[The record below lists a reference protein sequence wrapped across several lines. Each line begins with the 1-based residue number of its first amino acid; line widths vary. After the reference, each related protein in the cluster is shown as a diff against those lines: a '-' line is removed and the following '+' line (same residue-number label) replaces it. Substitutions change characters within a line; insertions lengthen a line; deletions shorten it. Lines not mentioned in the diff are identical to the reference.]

1 MRRSEPHGRRLPHRM
16 PSTPLNVAA
25 GSTAT
30 SDAGAA
36 PTLCRDPDFGPQV
49 VIFDPSM
56 PLSQI
61 QARLDAIAAQQ
72 VDSEMG
78 IGRYAVLFKPGAY
91 GSVEH
96 PLVFQVGYYTDVAGL
111 GASPTEV
118 VINGHVD
125 VYNRCYAPNRCLALT
140 NFWRSLANL
149 TIHVMGAAGCR
160 AAGNFW
166 AASQAAPLR
175 RVHITGGDLLLQD
188 HCTAGP
194 QYASGGFIAD
204 SQVGF
209 VANGLQQQYF
219 VRDSQIAGW
228 SNASWNQVFAGVV
241 GAPPQSFAATP
252 HDPPPYT
259 TLDTSPVT
267 REKPFLYVAP
277 SGRYHVFVPALR
289 RGAVGTTWANG
300 PTAGTSLPIELFFIA
315 RPTDSAQ
322 AINAALAGGQHL
334 IFTPGIYHLDATIE
348 VQRANTV
355 VLGLGLAT
363 LVPDNGIV
371 AIQVADVAGVKLAG
385 LIVDAGPI
393 NSPVLLQ
400 IGAPHNRQGDS
411 DNPTSLH
418 DIYFRIGGATPGRA
432 TTSLIVN
439 SDHVLLDHLWAWR
452 ADHGHGVG
460 WTANTADTG
469 VIINGD
475 HVTAYALFV
484 EHYQKHQLIWNGEH
498 GRTIFF
504 QNETPYDPPDQ
515 AAWSHDGVNG
525 YAAYKV
531 ADTVTTHE
539 AWGMGSYCYF
549 NRGADIHVTRA
560 FEAPNTDAVK
570 LHDILTVFLNGS
582 GGIDH
587 VVNDTGAAVN
597 STNQITNIVSYP

>member
-1 MRRSEPHGRRLPHRM
+1 M
-16 PSTPLNVAA
+16 PRHA
-25 GSTAT
+25 
-30 SDAGAA
+30 
-36 PTLCRDPDFGPQV
+36 PDFGPHV
-49 VIFDPSM
+49 IIFDPSM
-56 PLSQI
+56 PLEQI

-72 VDSEMG
+72 TDSEMSAA
-78 IGRYAVLFKPGAY
+78 RYAVLFMPGVY
-91 GSVEH
+91 GSPKQ

-118 VINGHVD
+118 VINGHAD
-125 VYNRCYAPNRCLALT
+125 VYNRCYTPGRCLALT
-140 NFWRSLANL
+140 NFWRSVSNL
-149 TIHVMGAAGCR
+149 TIHVMGATGCR

-166 AASQAAPLR
+166 AVSQAAPLR

-204 SQVGF
+204 SQLGF
-209 VANGLQQQYF
+209 VTNGLQQQYF

-228 SNASWNQVFAGVV
+228 SNASWNQVFCGVV
-241 GAPPQSFAATP
+241 GAPPQSFASTP

-259 TLDTSPVT
+259 TLAASPVS
-267 REKPFLYVAP
+267 REKPFLVVDAAGSY
-277 SGRYHVFVPALR
+277 RIFVPALR
-289 RGAVGTTWANG
+289 HQATGTTWANG
-300 PTAGTSLPIELFFIA
+300 PTAGTSIPIEQCFVA
-315 RPTDSAQ
+315 RPTDGAQ
-322 AINAALAGGQHL
+322 AINAALARGQHL
-334 IFTPGIYHLDATIE
+334 IFTPGIYQLDATIE
-348 VQRANTV
+348 VTRADTV

-363 LVPDNGIV
+363 LVPANGL
-371 AIQVADVAGVKLAG
+371 AALQVADVAGVKLAG
-385 LIVDAGPI
+385 LIIDAGPV

-400 IGAPHNRQGDS
+400 VGAPHAHQGDPA
-411 DNPTSLH
+411 NPTSLH
-418 DIYFRIGGATPGRA
+418 DIYFRIGGATPGKA

-439 SDHVLLDHLWAWR
+439 SDHVLIDHIWAWR

-475 HVTAYALFV
+475 YVTAYALFV
-484 EHYQKHQLIWNGEH
+484 EHYQKHELIWHGEH

-504 QNETPYDPPDQ
+504 QNETPYDPPEQ
-515 AAWSHDGVNG
+515 AAWAHDGVNG
-525 YAAYKV
+525 YTAYKV

-549 NRGADIHVTRA
+549 NRGVDIHVTRA
-560 FEAPNTDAVK
+560 FEVPNTAGVR
-570 LHDILTVFLNGS
+570 LHDILTVFLNGL

-597 STNQITNIVSYP
+597 AANQITNIVSYP

>member
-1 MRRSEPHGRRLPHRM
+1 M
-16 PSTPLNVAA
+16 PSTPLYAA
-25 GSTAT
+25 TDSTPAPAP
-30 SDAGAA
+30 SADAASF
-36 PTLCRDPDFGPQV
+36 LRHDPDFGPHV

-56 PLSQI
+56 PLTQI

-91 GSVEH
+91 GSAEN

-125 VYNRCYAPNRCLALT
+125 VYNRCYAPNKCLALT

-209 VANGLQQQYF
+209 VTNGVQQQYF
-219 VRDSQIAGW
+219 VRDSVIAGW
-228 SNASWNQVFAGVV
+228 SNGAWNQVFAGVV
-241 GAPPQSFAATP
+241 GAPRQSFSTTP
-252 HDPPPYT
+252 RDPQPYT
-259 TLDTSPVT
+259 TLDISPVT
-267 REKPFLYVAP
+267 REKPFLSVDS
-277 SGRYHVFVPALR
+277 SGSYHVFVPALR
-289 RGAVGTTWANG
+289 HRSVGTTWANG
-300 PTAGTSLPIELFFIA
+300 PTVGTSLPIEMFFVA
-315 RPTDSAQ
+315 RPTDCAQ
-322 AINAALAGGQHL
+322 AINAALACGQHL

-348 VQRANTV
+348 IQRANTV

-371 AIQVADVAGVKLAG
+371 AIHVADVAGVKLAG
-385 LIVDAGPI
+385 LIVDAGPV

-400 IGAPHNRQGDS
+400 VGTPHAHQGDPT
-411 DNPTSLH
+411 NPTSLH
-418 DIYFRIGGATPGRA
+418 DVYFRIGGATPGKA

-452 ADHGHGVG
+452 ADHGRGVG

-469 VIINGD
+469 IIINGD

-549 NRGADIHVTRA
+549 NRGADIHATRA
-560 FEAPNTDAVK
+560 FEVPNTHAVK
-570 LHDILTVFLNGS
+570 LHDILTVFLNGH